1 MAFIMLVVVLACLGP
16 FGHGWGIIVWPWNV
30 YLFAT
35 EMGLFLAPHSNC
47 FQAVR
52 TNWLAWMAMGI
63 FVMAPVLG
71 IWGLWS
77 SMPSFKL
84 YSGNVETGVITLDR
98 RERKEHLPAEIVAA
112 MNLIAKESANS
123 SSQELANVTLRGNIF
138 GYETWLWATNITT
151 HPSERIIRTG
161 SGGLCA
167 YLEYPATAILYIK
180 LPREFDSMKADW
192 KKEPL
197 CPKEAR

>member
-98 RERKEHLPAEIVAA
+98 RERKEHLPAEIVATMDFLA
-112 MNLIAKESANS
+112 GEHALYKSGRHMSTAG
-123 SSQELANVTLRGNIF
+123 QENIF
-138 GYETWLWATNITT
+138 EYDNWHSATGIAMYPYERA
-151 HPSERIIRTG
+151 IRTG
-161 SGGLCA
+161 SRGLCA